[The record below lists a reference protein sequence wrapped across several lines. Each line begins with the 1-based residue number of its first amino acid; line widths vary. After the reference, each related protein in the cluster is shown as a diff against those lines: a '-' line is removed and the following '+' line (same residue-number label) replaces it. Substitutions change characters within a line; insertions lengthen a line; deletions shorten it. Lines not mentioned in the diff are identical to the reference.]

1 MKNAFKVLLEIVVM
15 MGLAIVLTMISDI
28 IGCPCTYNDALLYM
42 TISKVC
48 QMAVDLRNKE

>member
-1 MKNAFKVLLEIVVM
+1 MKNAFKVLLEIAVM
-15 MGLAIVLTMISDI
+15 MGSAIVLKMISDI

-42 TISKVC
+42 VISKVC